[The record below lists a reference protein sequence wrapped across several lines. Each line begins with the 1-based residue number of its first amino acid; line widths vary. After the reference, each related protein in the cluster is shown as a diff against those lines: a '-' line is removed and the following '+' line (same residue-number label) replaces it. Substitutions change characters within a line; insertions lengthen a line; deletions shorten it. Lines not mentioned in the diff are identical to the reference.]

1 MGSIFWVCLCFWGPF
16 KIVSWRVTKPLLLWE
31 VQFYLP
37 FPRFCTIIL
46 ILSLQ
51 FKLCFSYFTVYICYT
66 GVVAA
71 MYFRNKAASE
81 LANSDN
87 INNNNNNNGILS
99 PSSSPRSPTRRSI
112 HHEFSMDED
121 VDEHEALLTNQDTS
135 TLTTTAA
142 SPIRKHNVVPIQSI
156 QNTTHMENS
165 PANFAFFPTLSRCS
179 STDLTRN
186 RKGKVAVSGTVSSG
200 IRSSDSSTR
209 MSELVRS
216 VELTELRNSPTSVSI
231 SKNITN
237 KSNNNSTLNIESG
250 ECSDNDI
257 ESAGLLVDDIQNVDV
272 NTDTS
277 NVDVHSAQ
285 HILSFLISGIY
296 VPVEHVIRA
305 LLPALHPQIPHFI
318 AGNHATST
326 QRNPAV
332 ASTRVPLLRAVLV
345 LASSIL
351 TIGVLAVCIVLFCES
366 VIKRLGFDSTTMGAT
381 LVALGAEVCVVLLHH
396 FFRATSFLFVYS
408 QIDFWLFINIQIGS
422 VICLISITLHSFRSP
437 YSSSSNIY
445 HLHIL
450 FFPLDPRHSECC
462 SYGQKWLLRWRHRR
476 GYRES
481 GAYLL

>member
-1 MGSIFWVCLCFWGPF
+1 
-16 KIVSWRVTKPLLLWE
+16 
-31 VQFYLP
+31 
-37 FPRFCTIIL
+37 
-46 ILSLQ
+46 
-51 FKLCFSYFTVYICYT
+51 
-66 GVVAA
+66 
-71 MYFRNKAASE
+71 MYFRNKAASD
-81 LANSDN
+81 LANSNN

-112 HHEFSMDED
+112 HNEFSMDED
-121 VDEHEALLTNQDTS
+121 IDEHEALLTHQDTS
-135 TLTTTAA
+135 SLTITTTAA
-142 SPIRKHNVVPIQSI
+142 SPVRKHNVVPIQSM
-156 QNTTHMENS
+156 QNTTHIENS
-165 PANFAFFPTLSRCS
+165 PAKFAFFPTLSRSS

-231 SKNITN
+231 SKNTTSI
-237 KSNNNSTLNIESG
+237 SNNNSTLNIESG

-326 QRNPAV
+326 QRNSAV

-351 TIGVLAVCIVLFCES
+351 AIGVLAVCIVLFCQS

-381 LVALGAEVCVVLLHH
+381 LVALGAEVCVICYIS

-408 QIDFWLFINIQIGS
+408 QNQYPYRISEPCNLHYAS
-422 VICLISITLHSFRSP
+422 LISISIF
-437 YSSSSNIY
+437 
-445 HLHIL
+445 
-450 FFPLDPRHSECC
+450 
-462 SYGQKWLLRWRHRR
+462 
-476 GYRES
+476 
-481 GAYLL
+481 